1 MQPSGIYGIVTVK
14 LAVIRPVY
22 GKDVG
27 NLDQSRELFNR
38 IRSRDKDSF
47 QVLTEN
53 YGWKLYSYIRKKEDN
68 REAADQLFSDTLAR
82 FHNNV
87 EQYGCEDPIEAMLC
101 LYADELMEKE
111 ARQMAPQEMYCD
123 SLASVSTPRQPMAA
137 PQVPP
142 MQQPKPKKKRSA
154 GTFLANFFYML
165 CILFLVIGILAALWF
180 LMGILVD
187 MNVLP
192 SHWDLGYSWFNEN
205 IANWF

>member
-1 MQPSGIYGIVTVK
+1 M
-14 LAVIRPVY
+14 
-22 GKDVG
+22 
-27 NLDQSRELFNR
+27 DQTRELFNR

-87 EQYGCEDPIEAMLC
+87 DQYGCEDPIEAMLC

-111 ARQMAPQEMYCD
+111 PARQAAPQEMYCTPHVP
-123 SLASVSTPRQPMAA
+123 VSAPPQPMTAPQAA
-137 PQVPP
+137 PVQK
-142 MQQPKPKKKRSA
+142 PKPKKKHSA
-154 GTFLANFFYML
+154 GAFFANFFYVL

-180 LMGILVD
+180 LTGILVD